1 MLIINEYLLHN
12 TKVKEKS
19 IIKNDVADVTDL
31 TNYALS
37 IIDLR
42 CGGHHCLGFNKANI
56 CHDSGSISSSITGQN
71 VIWHDTIFHSSIF

>member
-19 IIKNDVADVTDL
+19 IIKNDVADFTDL

-42 CGGHHCLGFNKANI
+42 YGGHHCLGFNKTNI

-71 VIWHDTIFHSSIF
+71 VKWHD